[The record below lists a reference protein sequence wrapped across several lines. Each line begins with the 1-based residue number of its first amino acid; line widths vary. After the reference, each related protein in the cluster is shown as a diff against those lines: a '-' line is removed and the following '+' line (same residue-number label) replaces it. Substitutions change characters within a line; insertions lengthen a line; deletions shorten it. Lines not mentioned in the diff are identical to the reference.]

1 MCTSSFNAYCIY
13 PQIPS
18 DKMVKVQS
26 ILEKNIQ
33 DGAKLSTLMNH
44 VSIIVVSIGKMA
56 LPSNLADSLPV
67 LVISG
72 QRQG

>member
-1 MCTSSFNAYCIY
+1 
-13 PQIPS
+13 
-18 DKMVKVQS
+18 MVKVQS

-44 VSIIVVSIGKMA
+44 VSIIAVIIGEMA
-56 LPSNLADSLPV
+56 LPSTRADRFLV

-72 QRQG
+72 QRQGRRGALVA